1 MQTMGM
7 NALEDKAKS
16 KLIEGENGV
25 RSRKLKTA
33 GRDVEVISLDGMVND
48 QFVAEYVIESIIRS
62 SGKKLETAY
71 DIYNNVVF
79 GVGAEIN
86 NTFVKMQE
94 NFFNGYTLIFC
105 DGDENICVA
114 VDTRTLV
121 GRAVTQPPTN
131 NVTKGPREGFVESLQ
146 QNIGLIR
153 KRLKC
158 PDFKIENLNVGKY
171 TNTAVSVCYLRGV
184 SAKSTVDIILQKI
197 SSIDVDGVLDS
208 SYVSH
213 FLDESGSVMFKMVG
227 TTEKPD
233 IVAARLLE
241 GRVAVIVDG
250 SPIVLTLPYMLVED
264 LQSPEDYY
272 EVPSVATMAR
282 ILRVV
287 SVIGSLLLPALYVS
301 LQMYNYHIIP
311 AKFLVTI
318 INAAEPIPFTPF
330 TEMVITLVLFDILR
344 EANARMPS
352 IVGLSLSIIG
362 AVILGDAAVKAG
374 LLSAPAVM
382 IGALSSIGLYTL
394 PDNTLLLT
402 LLRLLLAFVG
412 GIMGILGIILS
423 MLLLLSYLV
432 SIEAYG
438 TPYMAPFAP
447 NIISDRKD
455 AVSKRAINKHKT
467 RPLAIKQENLMRQGG
482 AKGEEDEQ

>member
-1 MQTMGM
+1 MVM

-25 RSRKLKTA
+25 RSRIVKTA
-33 GRDVEVISLDGMVND
+33 GKDVEILSLDGMVND
-48 QFVAEYVIESIIRS
+48 QFVAEYVIESVIKAS
-62 SGKKLETAY
+62 NKKLESAK
-71 DIYNNVVF
+71 DIYDNVVF

-86 NTFVKMQE
+86 NTFIKMQE
-94 NFFNGYTLIFC
+94 NFFNGYTLVFC
-105 DGDENICVA
+105 GDENSCVA
-114 VDTRTLV
+114 VDTRTLI
-121 GRAVTQPPTN
+121 GRDIVQPPTSN
-131 NVTKGPREGFVESLQ
+131 ITKGPREGFVESIK

-158 PDFKIENLNVGKY
+158 PDFKIENLTVGRY
-171 TNTAVSVCYLRGV
+171 TNTAISVCYIRGV
-184 SAKSTVDIILQKI
+184 AAKSTVDVILQKI
-197 SSIDVDGVLDS
+197 SSIDVDGILDA
-208 SYVSH
+208 SYVSR

-241 GRVAVIVDG
+241 GRVAVVVDG

-282 ILRVV
+282 ILRVI

-318 INAAEPIPFTPF
+318 INASEPIPFTPF
-330 TEMVITLVLFDILR
+330 SEMVIVLVLFDILR

-374 LLSAPAVM
+374 LLAAPAVM

-423 MLLLLSYLV
+423 MLLLLSYMV

-447 NIISDRKD
+447 NIVRDRKD
-455 AVSKRAINKHKT
+455 AVAKKGITRHKT
-467 RPLAIKQENLMRQGG
+467 RPLAIKQENLTRQGG
-482 AKGEEDEQ
+482 ANQEEE